1 MKIEFI
7 LKEQDSNKRQ
17 INNDPKGRKEP
28 SDQKLLRI
36 YEQNKN
42 KYKYLFIRFTN
53 NPERGTGINP
63 KYSYDTPLG
72 LYAYPFNSE
81 TINKFFKRDYG
92 FSFGVDYKGI
102 VIFGW
107 NPSNSDGDTIVL
119 NKDSDITQS
128 QYDYYWNLL
137 LSNEIKNAA
146 PKHLESAKKQ
156 YENDFIQYAN
166 EAKNNKKFTEIF
178 NITRN
183 LAGQNAKEWTRD
195 LRTVCNISCIIDNGT
210 SLIHSAEPYQAVFF
224 EPHKVSHI
232 ETLDNIINKEL
243 NKAPVEPGYFKFL
256 REKLLDEPDPHHP
269 YLKGNIHMSLDHKGN
284 SIIKIF
290 DDFCRL
296 YLQVDEIQK
305 HLNLSIDFT
314 YNFYNLF
321 LLTKLGKDKK
331 HQDESSLKRIEEL
344 KTVYNNMTT
353 YMQNIVEL
361 IQQFVTIKELDI
373 NVSTYTSDLNYDKF
387 LNAMYESIKKN
398 IHL

>member
-7 LKEQDSNKRQ
+7 LKERHSNKRQ

-137 LSNEIKNAA
+137 LSNEIKNVA
-146 PKHLESAKKQ
+146 PKFVASAQMQ
-156 YENDFIQYAN
+156 YEKDFIQYAN
-166 EAKNNKKFTEIF
+166 EAKNNKKFTKIF

-183 LAGQNAKEWTRD
+183 LAQQNAKEWTRD

-232 ETLDNIINKEL
+232 ATLDNIVNKEL
-243 NKAPVEPGYFKFL
+243 NKPPVEPGYFKFL
-256 REKLLDEPDPHHP
+256 KEKLTDELDLVKMTLDD
-269 YLKGNIHMSLDHKGN
+269 KGD
-284 SIIKIF
+284 SIIKVMDEF
-290 DDFCRL
+290 FGL
-296 YLQVDEIQK
+296 YLKVDEERK
-305 HLNLSIDFT
+305 HLYFSIEFT

-321 LLTKLGKDKK
+321 LQTKLG
-331 HQDESSLKRIEEL
+331 QNNQNESSLKKIERL
-344 KTVYNNMTT
+344 KEVYNNMIA
-353 YMQNIVEL
+353 YMQNIVQL

-387 LNAMYESIKKN
+387 LSAMYESIKKN